1 MTSLRVARADR
12 AQPAMALVVDR
23 DPDTRKMY
31 AESLRLSSCL
41 IEEAEDGREA
51 LAKAISYRPDVIITE
66 TRLPGINGFDLCRL
80 LRQDEG
86 TSAIPI
92 VVVTS
97 DIFGTDVRRA
107 QMAGADVVLIKPC
120 LPEALGAEIVRLLDQ
135 SSMLRERAR
144 TVREKAHDQL
154 ESNSPI
160 QRSRAVIR
168 RTMLSRTHARH
179 HTTTPPAAPPVLMC
193 PSCDR
198 TLRYLHS
205 HIGGVSI
212 RHQEQWD
219 YFECPGNCGTFQ
231 YRERTRKLKKS

>member
-1 MTSLRVARADR
+1 
-12 AQPAMALVVDR
+12 MALLVDR
-23 DPDTRKMY
+23 DSDTRKMY
-31 AESLRLSSCL
+31 AEYLKLSSCL

-51 LAKAISYRPDVIITE
+51 LAKAISYLPDIIITE
-66 TRLPGINGFDLCRL
+66 TRLPGISGFDLCSL
-80 LRQDEG
+80 LRQDEA

-92 VVVTS
+92 VVVTG
-97 DIFGTDVRRA
+97 DAFDMDVKRA
-107 QMAGADVVLIKPC
+107 QRAGADAVLIKPC

-135 SSMLRERAR
+135 SSALRERAR
-144 TVREKAHDQL
+144 AVREKAHDQL
-154 ESNSPI
+154 EKSDRLI
-160 QRSRAVIR
+160 ERSRVTR
-168 RTMLSRTHARH
+168 RTMLSRSHARH

-231 YRERTRKLKKS
+231 YRERTRKLRRS

>member
-1 MTSLRVARADR
+1 MTPLSLAHANR

-31 AESLRLSSCL
+31 AEYLKLSSCL

-51 LAKAISYRPDVIITE
+51 LAKAISQLPDIIITE
-66 TRLPGINGFDLCRL
+66 TQLPGISGFDLCSL
-80 LRQDEG
+80 LRQDEA
-86 TSAIPI
+86 TNAIPI
-92 VVVTS
+92 VVVTG
-97 DIFGTDVRRA
+97 DAFGIDVRRA

-135 SSMLRERAR
+135 SSALRERAR
-144 TVREKAHDQL
+144 AVREKAHDQL
-154 ESNSPI
+154 EKPVE
-160 QRSRAVIR
+160 RSRVTR
-168 RTMLSRTHARH
+168 RTMLSRSHARH
-179 HTTTPPAAPPVLMC
+179 HTTTPAAAPPVLMC

-231 YRERTRKLKKS
+231 YRGRTRKLRRS